1 MNIERPFKIDLKK
14 EDFRAEISL
23 PKNLY
28 AGEQLVDI
36 HIAPT
41 IVKLESTNDGK
52 KPVLP
57 FDEKMFTN
65 EIYKKF
71 NRLTYSIGKLN
82 RLAELIYDKLKRTI
96 SLYLAVNEL
105 EELTERNKKCKDLKR
120 YNFKKDLTFGELRN
134 VFSCIIKTDSE
145 LEQFSELDTG
155 EKRNKF
161 SKLFDNYI
169 VDRDCY
175 THGILSFL
183 YPEFEPILKVKPPN
197 SEEHYIGITEK
208 ILRDNLLTYKKIDEI
223 LSEINQ
229 VWQEKR

>member
-14 EDFRAEISL
+14 EDFKAEISL
-23 PKNLY
+23 PKTMYLD
-28 AGEQLVDI
+28 EQLADI
-36 HIAPT
+36 YIAPT
-41 IVKLESTNDGK
+41 LIKLEPNDNGG

-57 FDEKMFTN
+57 IDPKMFT
-65 EIYKKF
+65 EDIYKKF

-96 SLYLAVNEL
+96 SLYLAINDL
-105 EELTERNKKCKDLKR
+105 EELTERNKKCKDLKK
-120 YNFKKDLTFGELRN
+120 YNFQKDLTFGELRN
-134 VFSCIIKTDSE
+134 VFSCIIKTDKE
-145 LEQFSELDTG
+145 FEQFTEIDSG

-161 SKLFDNYI
+161 SKIFDDYI

-183 YPEFEPILKVKPPN
+183 YPDFEPILKVKPPN
-197 SEEHYIGITEK
+197 SEEHYVGLSEK
-208 ILRDNLLTYKKIDEI
+208 ILRDNLLTYKMIDGI
-223 LSEINQ
+223 LNDINQ

>member
-1 MNIERPFKIDLKK
+1 MNTERPFKIDLSKK
-14 EDFRAEISL
+14 DFKAEISL
-23 PKNLY
+23 PKTLY
-28 AGEQLVDI
+28 AEEQLVDI

-52 KPVLP
+52 KQVLP
-57 FDEKMFTN
+57 FDEKMFTDD
-65 EIYKKF
+65 IYKKF

-105 EELTERNKKCKDLKR
+105 EELTERNKKCKDLKK
-120 YNFKKDLTFGELRN
+120 YNLKKDLTFGELRN

-145 LEQFSELDTG
+145 FEQFSELDSG

-197 SEEHYIGITEK
+197 SEEHYVGLTEK
-208 ILRDNLLTYKKIDEI
+208 ILRDNLLTYQKIDGI
-223 LSEINQ
+223 LSEVNQ
-229 VWQEKR
+229 VWQDKL

>member
-14 EDFRAEISL
+14 EDFKAEISL
-23 PKNLY
+23 PKTIYDN
-28 AGEQLVDI
+28 EQLVDI

-41 IVKLESTNDGK
+41 MVKLEPNATGGK
-52 KPVLP
+52 PILP
-57 FDEKMFTN
+57 IDQKMFTDD
-65 EIYKKF
+65 IYKKF

-105 EELTERNKKCKDLKR
+105 EELRERNKKCKDLQE
-120 YNFKKDLTFGELRN
+120 YNFERDLTFGQLRN
-134 VFSCIIKTDSE
+134 VFSCIIKTDKE
-145 LEQFSELDTG
+145 FEQFSELENG
-155 EKRNKF
+155 EKRNNF
-161 SKLFDNYI
+161 SKLFDVYI
-169 VDRDCY
+169 IDRDCY

-183 YPEFEPILKVKPPN
+183 YPGFEPILKVKPPN
-197 SEEHYIGITEK
+197 SEEHYVGLTEK
-208 ILRDNLLTYKKIDEI
+208 ILRDNLLTYKKIDKL